1 MDLVIYHRVMSI
13 LAEMGLFS
21 PISLIDDF
29 DPEYCIKNFGP
40 HRLYEFQLESRDDTD
55 TTDFVADFCSTMD
68 EYNKISTVKAD
79 FYELNEYPGPVPN
92 YHTVYLTVTTI

>member
-29 DPEYCIKNFGP
+29 DPVFSIKNYGP
-40 HRLYEFQLESRDDTD
+40 HRLYEFHLEIRDDVD
-55 TTDFVADFCSTMD
+55 LGKFVEDLCAELDQ
-68 EYNKISTVKAD
+68 YNKISTVKAD
-79 FYELNEYPGPVPN
+79 FVAIEDYPGIAAN
-92 YHTVYLTVTTI
+92 WTTVYLTVATI